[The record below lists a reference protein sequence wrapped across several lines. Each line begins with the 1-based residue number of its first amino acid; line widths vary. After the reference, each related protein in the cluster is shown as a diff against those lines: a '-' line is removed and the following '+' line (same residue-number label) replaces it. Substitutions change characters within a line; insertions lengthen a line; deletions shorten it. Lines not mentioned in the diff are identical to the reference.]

1 MSQKRKHR
9 KKPKLRLVEPVRTM
23 ADLRETAEKVYEV
36 FDKMSGV
43 LADAGL
49 SLNESITA
57 VGALALD
64 GAIQWNEALGLHP
77 LAPDGFV
84 RIQLSLASKILPEH
98 RAEVF
103 AVLLE
108 HAGTFQTVCTE
119 ADLCKE
125 CGKRPIGK
133 FGHEATCS
141 TRHG

>member
-1 MSQKRKHR
+1 MSQKRKFG
-9 KKPKLRLVEPVRTM
+9 KKPKLRLVEPPRSM
-23 ADLRETAEKVYEV
+23 ADLRETAEKVYAV
-36 FDKMSGV
+36 VDKMSGV
-43 LADAGL
+43 LADAKL
-49 SLNESITA
+49 SLNEAVTA
-57 VGALALD
+57 VGALTLESAF
-64 GAIQWNEALGLHP
+64 QWNEALGLHP

-84 RIQLSLASKILPEH
+84 RVQLSLAGKLLPEH

-103 AVLLE
+103 AALLE
-108 HAGTFQTVCTE
+108 HADTFQTMCTE